1 MRGHVRLI
9 ASFVALVFLGAS
21 CSQTS
26 GRSESVGTPTGTRPG
41 LEDSLAVTGIEEHL
55 ERFSEIAARS
65 GGTRAAGT
73 PGYARSARYV
83 RDRLE
88 AAGYKVTLQRFE
100 FPFFRVS
107 GKGSVTL
114 ADQEGFREGAD
125 FKAMIYSSSG
135 SMEAV
140 IHPLRFA
147 EDADERDGRGCS
159 ASAYEGFPSG
169 AVVLLRPGPCFFR
182 DQVEVAQAAGASAVI
197 FAMPDYTRGSVLR
210 PTLLSPETIDVP
222 VLAASNEM
230 GLALFEAAGSEVAIR
245 LKVVNEPRTTMNV
258 IADSRSGNG
267 DGVVMAGGH
276 LDSVIDGP
284 GINDNGSGVATLIEV
299 AEELEVR
306 DLRRRVRFAFW
317 SAEEL
322 GLLGSTRYVETLTQ
336 EERDAIDAYLNFDM
350 TGSENFVR
358 YIYEDQGAPEGSDR
372 IHDLFEAYF
381 VDENLAV
388 TDIDLQGR
396 SDHGPFIE
404 AGIPVGGL
412 FTGADMIKTELEE
425 DRFGGT
431 AGVFQDRCYH
441 QACDDLDN
449 VDRRLLGEMAAAVAY
464 VVETLAVEGLDRP

>member
-9 ASFVALVFLGAS
+9 ACLVALVSIGAS
-21 CSQTS
+21 CSRTS
-26 GRSESVGTPTGTRPG
+26 GGPSSAGNRSDVRSR
-41 LEDSLAVTGIEEHL
+41 LDDRVTVAGIAEHL
-55 ERFSEIAARS
+55 EAFSEIAARS

-88 AAGYKVTLQRFE
+88 AAGYTVTLQRFE
-100 FPFFRVS
+100 FPFFRVT

-114 ADQEGFREGAD
+114 ADQGGFREGAD

-135 SMEAV
+135 STEAIV
-140 IHPLRFA
+140 HPLRFTQ
-147 EDADERDGRGCS
+147 DADGRDGPGCS
-159 ASAYEGFPSG
+159 ASAYEGFPRG
-169 AVVLLRPGPCFFR
+169 AVVLLRPGPCFYR
-182 DQVEVAQAAGASAVI
+182 DQVEVAQTAGASAVI
-197 FAMPDYTRGSVLR
+197 FAMPDYTTGSVLR

-222 VLAASNEM
+222 VIAASNEM
-230 GLALFEAAGSEVAIR
+230 GLTLFQRAGSEVAIR
-245 LKVVNEPRTTMNV
+245 LNVVNEPRMTMNV
-258 IADSRSGNG
+258 IADSPSGNG
-267 DGVVMAGGH
+267 DRVVMAGGH

-306 DLRRRVRFAFW
+306 DLDRDVRFAFW

-322 GLLGSTRYVETLTQ
+322 GLLGSTRYVEELTQ
-336 EERDAIDAYLNFDM
+336 TERDEIDAYLNFDM

-381 VDENLAV
+381 ADKSLAA

-412 FTGADMIKTELEE
+412 FAGADMIKTELEE
-425 DRFGGT
+425 DRFGGR
-431 AGVFQDRCYH
+431 AGLFQDECYH
-441 QACDDLDN
+441 QPCDDLRN
-449 VDRRLLGEMAAAVAY
+449 VDRRVLGEMAAAIAY
-464 VVETLAVEGLDRP
+464 VVETLALEGLDGP